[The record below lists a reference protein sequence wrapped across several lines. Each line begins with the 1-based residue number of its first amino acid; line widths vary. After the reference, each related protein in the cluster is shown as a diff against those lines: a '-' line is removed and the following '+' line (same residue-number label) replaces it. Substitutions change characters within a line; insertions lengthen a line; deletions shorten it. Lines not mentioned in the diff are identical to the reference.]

1 MIEAICIDASNKPND
16 IPNNKWLVEGEIY
29 HIIYT
34 VTVLPQQKLG
44 FHIAE
49 IDLDET
55 CHPYE
60 YFLSERF
67 AIMEEDIEALEQLI
81 KDCSEADINVG
92 ELMKE
97 INLTGLL

>member
-16 IPNNKWLVEGEIY
+16 IPSNKWLVEGEIY

-34 VTVLPQQKLG
+34 VTVLPQRKLA
-44 FHIAE
+44 FHLAE
-49 IDLDET
+49 IDLDES

-60 YFLSERF
+60 YFLSTRF
-67 AIMEEDIEALEQLI
+67 AIHEDDIKALAQLI
-81 KDCSEADINVG
+81 EDCSVADFNVG

-97 INLTGLL
+97 INLTGLI

>member
-1 MIEAICIDASNKPND
+1 MIEAICIDATNKPND

-29 HIIYT
+29 HIVYT
-34 VTVLPQQKLG
+34 TTVLPQRQLA
-44 FHIAE
+44 FHLSE

-60 YFLSERF
+60 YFLSTRF
-67 AIMEEDIEALEQLI
+67 AIMEEDIEALERLI
-81 KDCSEADINVG
+81 EDCSVADVNVG

-97 INLTGLL
+97 INLTGLT

>member
-16 IPNNKWLVEGEIY
+16 IPNSKWLVEGEIY

-34 VTVLPQQKLG
+34 TTVLPQRKLA
-44 FHIAE
+44 FHLAE
-49 IDLDET
+49 ISLDES
-55 CHPYE
+55 CYPYE
-60 YFLSERF
+60 YFLSTRF

-81 KDCSEADINVG
+81 KDCDVADLNVG

-97 INLTGLL
+97 IKLTGLT